1 MIDRVKMQDKA
12 SSDEVI
18 IKAVDLF
25 VGYNGAAILEN
36 LNFTVNRGEIFV
48 VLGASGCGKSTLLK
62 NMIGLYP
69 PIKGDISIKGE
80 FISSAKPS
88 EKAEIM
94 KKFGVLYQS
103 GALFNSL
110 TLEENITLVLEEHTK
125 LDKIERKR
133 VAEEKLSLVGLERF
147 KTFYP
152 TAISGGMKKRA
163 GLARAMALDPDLLFF
178 DEPSAGLDPI
188 SSASLDRLLMKLSK
202 EHGTTLVIVTH
213 ELESIFTIAD
223 RVIMLDKN
231 TKGIVAEG
239 DPRDLQKNSEN
250 EWVKR
255 FMNRDGLLHD
265 PTS

>member
-1 MIDRVKMQDKA
+1 MQEEKADKDVMIKV
-12 SSDEVI
+12 SGLS
-18 IKAVDLF
+18 
-25 VGYNGAAILEN
+25 VGYSHSAILKDI
-36 LNFTVNRGEIFV
+36 NFSVRRGEIFV

-69 PIKGDISIKGE
+69 PIKGDIEIKGE
-80 FISSAKPS
+80 SIVNATPS
-88 EKAEIM
+88 QKTEIM

-110 TLEENITLVLEEHTK
+110 TLEENITLVLEEYTDLSK
-125 LDKIERKR
+125 KERRR
-133 VAEEKLSLVGLERF
+133 VAEEKLALVGLDRF
-147 KTFYP
+147 KNFYP
-152 TAISGGMKKRA
+152 NAISGGMKKRA
-163 GLARAMALDPDLLFF
+163 GLSRAMALDPDLLFF

-213 ELESIFTIAD
+213 ELESIMTIAD

-231 TKGIVAEG
+231 SKGIIAEG
-239 DPRDLQKNSEN
+239 DPRDLRQNSTN

-255 FMNRDGLLHD
+255 FMNRDDLTND
-265 PTS
+265 KIS

>member
-1 MIDRVKMQDKA
+1 MIDDSKNDLMI
-12 SSDEVI
+12 EVR
-18 IKAVDLF
+18 DLS
-25 VGYNGAAILEN
+25 VGYSHAAILN
-36 LNFTVNRGEIFV
+36 GLNFSVKRGEIFV

-62 NMIGLYP
+62 NLIGLYP
-69 PIKGDISIKGE
+69 PIKGDIKIKGE
-80 FISSAKPS
+80 SIVSANISQ
-88 EKAEIM
+88 KAEIM

-110 TLEENITLVLEEHTK
+110 TLEENITLVLEEHTSIPK
-125 LDKIERKR
+125 KERRR
-133 VAEEKLSLVGLERF
+133 VAEDKLALVGLDRF
-147 KTFYP
+147 KNFYP
-152 TAISGGMKKRA
+152 AAISGGMKKRA

-202 EHGTTLVIVTH
+202 DHGTTLVIVTH

-231 TKGIVAEG
+231 TKNIIAEG
-239 DPRDLQKNSEN
+239 DPHDLKENCEN

-255 FMNRDGLLHD
+255 FMNRDGLLDD
-265 PTS
+265 PAS